1 MKVFSDLASWQDYRN
16 ALEAT
21 HPGSSLG
28 FVPTMGA
35 LHAGH
40 VSLVR
45 QSQQENARTVVSI
58 FVNPTQFNQAQD
70 FAHYPRQDEQDL
82 AMLHDA
88 DVDAVFMPGY
98 AALYPDDYRYRL
110 MEDSLSQ
117 QFCGAHR
124 PGHFDGM
131 LTVVMKLFQLVRPAR
146 AYFGE
151 KDYQQLQ
158 LVRGMCEAFFLPVE
172 IRACPIVREADGL
185 AMSSRN
191 RRLDAHQRDQAA
203 GLYRAL
209 REGRNPREVESRL
222 EQAGFSVDYVADF
235 EGRRLAAASLG
246 AVRLIDNVPLE
257 ADRRG

>member
-1 MKVFSDLASWQDYRN
+1 MKVFSDLVSWQDYRN
-16 ALEAT
+16 ALNGT
-21 HPGSSLG
+21 DPGRSLG

-40 VSLVR
+40 LSLVR
-45 QSQQENARTVVSI
+45 QSQQENASTVVSI

-70 FAHYPRQDEQDL
+70 LAHYPRQDEQDL
-82 AMLHDA
+82 AILRDA
-88 DVDAVFMPGY
+88 RVDAVLMPGY
-98 AALYPDDYRYRL
+98 AALYPDDYRYRVA
-110 MEDSLSQ
+110 ETGLSQ

-124 PGHFDGM
+124 PGHFDGV
-131 LTVVMKLFQLVRPAR
+131 LSVLMKLFHLVRPAT

-172 IRACPIVREADGL
+172 IRACPVVREADGL

-191 RRLDAHQRDQAA
+191 RRLDAHQRQQAA

-209 REGRNPREVESRL
+209 RQGKNPQQVQDLL
-222 EQAGFSVDYVADF
+222 EQAGFTVDYVADF
-235 EGRRLAAASLG
+235 QGRRLAAASLG
-246 AVRLIDNVPLE
+246 AVRLIDNVPLQ
-257 ADRRG
+257 AASHG